1 MNKSSKPCFNTD
13 IDCSLFYDCSQCE
26 KEYHKGE
33 VCVYK
38 NITCVEGF
46 CNRCSIPITCIVCG
60 KTDRQTV
67 HIVEYFGERQ
77 PYCDD
82 SSECVQRGADRIVE
96 QNIKKGKNNG
106 R

>member
-1 MNKSSKPCFNTD
+1 MDNTKPCFNTD
-13 IDCSLFYDCSQCE
+13 IDCTQFTDCSQCE

-33 VCVYK
+33 LCPYK

-46 CNRCSIPITCIVCG
+46 CFNCAIPITCIVCG
-60 KTDRQTV
+60 KTDRHTV

-82 SSECVQRGADRIVE
+82 SVACVKRGSQRIVE
-96 QNIKKGKNNG
+96 GNNKKAGYNG